1 MILIELYLVILY
13 SYNVIVKGI
22 DPDNVKVYSRIRGKK
37 FPGSMAT
44 ESTKIH
50 DWPVSLAQSDRQP
63 ERYSYPVTGLK
74 GPHVALYIKR
84 KTS

>member
-22 DPDNVKVYSRIRGKK
+22 DPNNVKVYSRIRGKK
-37 FPGSMAT
+37 FQGSMAP

-50 DWPVSLAQSDRQP
+50 D
-63 ERYSYPVTGLK
+63 
-74 GPHVALYIKR
+74 
-84 KTS
+84 